1 MLLLF
6 AYSDFM
12 LPPCWVAGPELMLE
26 MGDGRWE
33 GGVQAKISGLA
44 WLWKAQGLV
53 VTSSKSETCA
63 SALRVYRPLTPY

>member
-33 GGVQAKISGLA
+33 GGRPGKNIWPGLA
-44 WLWKAQGLV
+44 VEGPGPGRDL
-53 VTSSKSETCA
+53 
-63 SALRVYRPLTPY
+63 